1 MNLTT
6 VKSGLKALNN
16 NTYFAGILILLLNI
30 GSKFV
35 TIELSPNQEA
45 FIRNNIGRQILIF
58 SMVWVGTKD
67 LYVSF
72 VLTGIFLI
80 LTNFLLNENS
90 NFCIIPEHMIQQIDT
105 NNDGVISDEELQMAM
120 KVLTKAKK
128 QKDLLAKNYNLT

>member
-6 VKSGLKALNN
+6 VKSSLKALNN
-16 NTYFAGILILLLNI
+16 NTYLSGILILLLNI

-45 FIRNNIGRQILIF
+45 FIRNNIGRQLLIF

-72 VLTGIFLI
+72 ILTGIFLI
-80 LTNFLLNENS
+80 LTNFLLNEHS
-90 NFCIIPEHMIQQIDT
+90 NFCIIPERMIHKIDT
-105 NNDGVISDEELQMAM
+105 NNDGFISDEELDMAM
-120 KVLTKAKK
+120 KVLSKAKK
-128 QKDLLAKNYNLT
+128 QKDFLAKKL

>member
-1 MNLTT
+1 
-6 VKSGLKALNN
+6 
-16 NTYFAGILILLLNI
+16 
-30 GSKFV
+30 V

-80 LTNFLLNENS
+80 LTNFLLNEHS
-90 NFCIIPEHMIQQIDT
+90 NFCIIPEHMIQKIDT
-105 NNDGVISDEELQMAM
+105 NNDGFISDEELQMAM
-120 KVLTKAKK
+120 KVLSKAKK
-128 QKDLLAKNYNLT
+128 QKDLLAKKI

>member
-1 MNLTT
+1 MNLKAVET
-6 VKSGLKALNN
+6 GLKSLNN

-35 TIELSPNQEA
+35 TIELSPTQEA
-45 FIRNNIGRQILIF
+45 FLRNNIGRQLLIF

-72 VLTGIFLI
+72 MLTGIFFI

-90 NFCIIPEHMIQQIDT
+90 NFCIIPENMIHNIDT
-105 NNDGVISDEELQMAM
+105 NNDGFISDEELQMAM
-120 KVLTKAKK
+120 KVLSKAKK
-128 QKDLLAKNYNLT
+128 QKDILANKNNII

>member
-6 VKSGLKALNN
+6 VKSGLKSLNN

-45 FIRNNIGRQILIF
+45 FIRNNIGRQLLIF

-67 LYVSF
+67 LDVSF

-90 NFCIIPEHMIQQIDT
+90 NFCIIPERMIHNIDT
-105 NNDGVISDEELQMAM
+105 NQDGFISDEELNMAM
-120 KVLTKAKK
+120 KVLSKAKK
-128 QKDLLAKNYNLT
+128 QKDLLAKKI